1 MDALDRI
8 YFPFALQ
15 LHGKIYEN
23 DEVSPH
29 IVWRLRDYMV
39 EAAQETLTAISNNEI
54 KDTI

>member
-8 YFPFALQ
+8 YFPFALE
-15 LHGKIYEN
+15 LHSKIYEN
-23 DEVSPH
+23 DEVPPH
-29 IVWRLRDYMV
+29 IVWRLRYCMD